1 MSPAA
6 TAAARAADD
15 ATLTRARAKRLL
27 VYGAL
32 VSMPAAVALGRAP
45 IGCGRGVLRGC
56 GVAPHVPVLAAL
68 ALGGQRRAAQRFALC
83 GRRRWRRREL
93 AAGAV
98 RGCRRRAAAVAAAA
112 AAAATASPR

>member
-68 ALGGQRRAAQRFALC
+68 ALGASVALLSVLRFVVVV
-83 GRRRWRRREL
+83 GGGDE
-93 AAGAV
+93 
-98 RGCRRRAAAVAAAA
+98 
-112 AAAATASPR
+112 S